1 MKTTTRLLAL
11 LLALCM
17 VFAFA
22 ACGKDP
28 SDPTDPTDP
37 SNPTTPTDP
46 DNPNPD
52 EPSKEEILKELQKT
66 MLENTLAMQQKNK
79 DTIGWLYIDGTTVND
94 VVVKVNYNDD
104 NKYYLRRNANGE
116 NDNDGCYYA
125 DFRCTSGNRSTISK
139 NTVIYGHNLGRA
151 ENALLTD
158 YQNHANGPKF
168 AQLLKYQDEEFA
180 KTHPYIY
187 YSTIEEDM
195 VWQVFA
201 VFYTDIKFDYINP
214 NPADATFNS
223 LIKKAQDLSFYDYDV
238 EVTSNDKILTLST
251 CTYRLADDTKLH
263 YPNDYR
269 YVVMAKLLPAD
280 AAFPV
285 TGSSLNSQ
293 LTSVPACQ
301 SIIKKAVVKR
311 LMAKHHT
318 SVLPETGAEYKIRF
332 MLRKDQCE
340 IMLDTTGDGL
350 HKRGYRRNAM
360 EAPIRET
367 LAATIADLGRVRRDS
382 LVEDPFC
389 GSGTLLIEAAQKA
402 MNIAPGL
409 KRRFAAERY
418 SFVPASLWAEQRQ
431 KALAESKLDVG
442 FEAFGYDIDPAAVA
456 LANANAK
463 LAGVEKRCHFEV
475 ADVADFAA
483 KPEAIVLTNPP
494 YGERMNTIE
503 GAAKLARTLGQ
514 QMAEHPCAGLYA
526 ITADMEFESHYGKR
540 ANKRRKMY
548 NGMIPCQLYM
558 YYEAPKF
565 EHKAKPMPKQG
576 FDGKRTVE
584 FKKK

>member
-104 NKYYLRRNANGE
+104 NKYYLRRNAN
-116 NDNDGCYYA
+116 
-125 DFRCTSGNRSTISK
+125 
-139 NTVIYGHNLGRA
+139 GRA

-280 AAFPV
+280 AVLEDTVSLTITKNAPV
-285 TGSSLNSQ
+285 K
-293 LTSVPACQ
+293 PA
-301 SIIKKAVVKR
+301 
-311 LMAKHHT
+311 
-318 SVLPETGAEYKIRF
+318 
-332 MLRKDQCE
+332 
-340 IMLDTTGDGL
+340 
-350 HKRGYRRNAM
+350 
-360 EAPIRET
+360 
-367 LAATIADLGRVRRDS
+367 
-382 LVEDPFC
+382 
-389 GSGTLLIEAAQKA
+389 
-402 MNIAPGL
+402 
-409 KRRFAAERY
+409 
-418 SFVPASLWAEQRQ
+418 
-431 KALAESKLDVG
+431 
-442 FEAFGYDIDPAAVA
+442 
-456 LANANAK
+456 
-463 LAGVEKRCHFEV
+463 
-475 ADVADFAA
+475 
-483 KPEAIVLTNPP
+483 
-494 YGERMNTIE
+494 GE
-503 GAAKLARTLGQ
+503 
-514 QMAEHPCAGLYA
+514 
-526 ITADMEFESHYGKR
+526 
-540 ANKRRKMY
+540 
-548 NGMIPCQLYM
+548 
-558 YYEAPKF
+558 
-565 EHKAKPMPKQG
+565 
-576 FDGKRTVE
+576 
-584 FKKK
+584 